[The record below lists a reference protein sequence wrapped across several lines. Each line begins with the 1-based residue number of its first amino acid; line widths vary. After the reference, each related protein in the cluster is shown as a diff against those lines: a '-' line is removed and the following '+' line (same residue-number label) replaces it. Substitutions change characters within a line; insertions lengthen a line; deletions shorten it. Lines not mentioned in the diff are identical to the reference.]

1 MHLHPVQVLLPL
13 TLLLAAAGCAGTPK
27 SAADTAEYDYVTPLG
42 SNIAVRVPKG
52 QKTAPNST
60 SPTGTMSAEQ
70 LGTMIN
76 AAGGKVPVDKG
87 GD

>member
-1 MHLHPVQVLLPL
+1 MKLHPACSLLPL
-13 TLLLAAAGCAGTPK
+13 AALLIAGGCAGAPK
-27 SAADTAEYDYVTPLG
+27 PSADTAEYDYVTPIG

-76 AAGGKVPVDKG
+76 SSGGKVPTDKG